1 MPKKMPA
8 QKRGQSIQT
17 YGTPPE
23 LKDALEHRF
32 GPLSFDLAASAE
44 NTLVPGAYFDERRN
58 SLVQDWHRIGGT
70 LFLNP
75 PFAQI
80 MPWAKKCRTE
90 AELGARILLLVPAA
104 VGSVWFATHV
114 HRHAFVLALVGR
126 ITFVGETQPYPK
138 DCVVAAYGWGVGFD
152 TWRWEG

>member
-1 MPKKMPA
+1 MPRKMPA
-8 QKRGQSIQT
+8 QKRGESRQD

-23 LKDALEHRF
+23 LKAALERRF
-32 GPLSFDLAASAE
+32 GPLAFDLAATAE
-44 NTLVPGAYFDERRN
+44 NTLVPGAYFDEWRN
-58 SLVQDWHRIGGT
+58 SLVQDWARIGGT

-80 MPWAKKCRTE
+80 MPWAKKCRAE
-90 AELGARILLLVPAA
+90 AEQGARILMLVPAA

-114 HRHAFVLALVGR
+114 HRHALVLALVGR

-138 DCVVAAYGWGVGFD
+138 DCMIAAYGWGVGFD
-152 TWRWEG
+152 CWRWDS